1 MRHTSVM
8 KTTYVTV
15 PPRLPTALL
24 LPALA
29 LAATMIVG
37 CEASSQARTSAHSR
51 EAAELE
57 PVRIGV
63 YDSRAVALAFAR
75 SEEGQQYVADL
86 HARYQAAV
94 AEGDEPAAQSLREQ
108 GEAHQV
114 RLHLQVFG
122 NAPADDAMARIQ
134 SNLSSVAQAEN
145 VVAIVPA
152 AEFHDHTVEIV
163 DVTEAIVLL
172 FSPTPETLRLAR
184 QSRDVKP
191 IPIEQAARI
200 PASGG

>member
-1 MRHTSVM
+1 MRHT
-8 KTTYVTV
+8 TV
-15 PPRLPTALL
+15 RKSTFVPAPRRWSTGFL

-29 LAATMIVG
+29 LAAAIIAG
-37 CEASSQARTSAHSR
+37 CEASSPARSSAQSR
-51 EAAELE
+51 QTAGIE
-57 PVRIGV
+57 PVRIGI
-63 YDSRAVALAFAR
+63 YNSRAVALAFAR
-75 SEEGQQYVADL
+75 SEEGQKYVADL

-94 AEGDEPAAQSLREQ
+94 AEGNEAEAQSLREQ

-122 NAPADDAMARIQ
+122 NAPADDAIARIQ
-134 SNLSSVAQAEN
+134 SDLPNVAQAEH
-145 VVAIVPA
+145 VIAIVPA
-152 AEFHDHTVEIV
+152 AQFHDPSIEIV
-163 DVTEAIVLL
+163 DVTEALVLL

-184 QSRDVKP
+184 QSREVKP